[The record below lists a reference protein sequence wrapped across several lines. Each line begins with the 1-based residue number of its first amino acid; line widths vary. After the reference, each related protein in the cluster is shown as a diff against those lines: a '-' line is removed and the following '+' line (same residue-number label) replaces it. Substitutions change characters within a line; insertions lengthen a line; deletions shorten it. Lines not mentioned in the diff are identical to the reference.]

1 MPAPASPVLRARF
14 RSSRFCC
21 ACCSAVRVGG
31 GGGGE
36 GCSAGCALRLL
47 VGDGDGVGVV
57 ACASSLSADL
67 PWVCRWLGLL
77 SFAGVRWG
85 VADFGRPPSMPSLRD
100 GVEGFDDGVAGEEDL
115 RRGAGERF
123 FLPPRAPSLEAGLGL
138 DLAFDDGGGD
148 EESEPDAVA
157 LEAFD
162 LRWACGVGG
171 CSSVVDLRERPRLPI
186 LGGLCLTSG
195 TRESSDEVDIERR
208 FECPGS

>member
-31 GGGGE
+31 RGEGE

-67 PWVCRWLGLL
+67 PWVCRWLELL

-100 GVEGFDDGVAGEEDL
+100 GVEGFDDGGAGEEDF
-115 RRGAGERF
+115 RGGAGEAF

-138 DLAFDDGGGD
+138 GFDDGAGD
-148 EESEPDAVA
+148 EESEADAVA

-162 LRWACGVGG
+162 VRRGCDVGS

-186 LGGLCLTSG
+186 LGGLCLTTG
-195 TRESSDEVDIERR
+195 KREPSDEVDIERR